1 MFLSSLNKHS
11 LLLKE
16 FFSIFNSFFISVN
29 CRSVELNDSTLKGYT
44 KSIYIYCIYIYY
56 SPYVY
61 SMCSFM
67 KRNVFQ

>member
-44 KSIYIYCIYIYY
+44 KSIYIYCRA